1 MKKQKKWDKKYYL
14 TEEMNKDLD
23 FLEKLGSVDVMKKLE
38 TEVFKKWMEVDI
50 ENILGQKISQGQFLI
65 LLAECVRREEIIL
78 RDLIADVY
86 DMKDNKR
93 SKEERYPMGQMHNK
107 IILDHAYLYPI
118 LWYLK

>member
-93 SKEERYPMGQMHNK
+93 SKEELLNTLFIKGLIEIEDRKN
-107 IILDHAYLYPI
+107 D
-118 LWYLK
+118 